1 MTAPNP
7 LEHLSEENLMRPG
20 NERPESILVVDE
32 DDDLR
37 NVVSQALAPLGR
49 TVRSAATAAE
59 AMAAVRRER
68 PSLVLLDIRLPDLSG
83 YVVCRQLR
91 DEFGDELAIVFL
103 SGCRTEDFDRAA
115 GLMLGADD
123 YLVKPFAMGELLARV
138 RRAIGRSSPQEA
150 APDASLT
157 PREREVLR
165 LLAEGLSQA
174 LIAQRLVI
182 SPNTVAKHIQR
193 ILTKLNLHSRAEA
206 VAFANRHRL

>member
-1 MTAPNP
+1 
-7 LEHLSEENLMRPG
+7 MRPG
-20 NERPESILVVDE
+20 NERPESILVVDD

-150 APDASLT
+150 APDACLT

-182 SPNTVAKHIQR
+182 SPNTVATHIQR